1 MRERE
6 DEIQAWRWITGGS
19 WRSAGPCLGAGP
31 GLLVPVKECGKGLEQ
46 AARAKALWAGC
57 PVRDDCLAFAV
68 RTRQAHGIWGGMT
81 PGERAIAHRRL
92 FRGAPRPA

>member
-6 DEIQAWRWITGGS
+6 DEIQAWRWITGGN
-19 WRSAGPCLGAGP
+19 WRSAAACLAAEP
-31 GLLVPVKECGKGLEQ
+31 ELFFPVSDSGKGLEQ
-46 AARAKALWAGC
+46 AARAKAICASC

-68 RTRQAHGIWGGMT
+68 RTRQPHGIWGGMT